1 MKKTFFA
8 ILFALVSNLSFS
20 QSEQSLI
27 ESCIQNYIEGT
38 SYNKPDSI
46 SKAFY
51 SEANLFL
58 SHKEKPLWIVPISE
72 YVTWFQKSNKGEF
85 KGRLG
90 RITSIEFY
98 NDIAIAKAEILIAE
112 KKQEFMDMFLLKK
125 IQCEC
130 KIISKAEISKARN
143 KYRKKI

>member
-1 MKKTFFA
+1 MKKAFFA

-51 SEANLFL
+51 SEANLF
-58 SHKEKPLWIVPISE
+58 
-72 YVTWFQKSNKGEF
+72 
-85 KGRLG
+85 
-90 RITSIEFY
+90 
-98 NDIAIAKAEILIAE
+98 
-112 KKQEFMDMFLLKK
+112 
-125 IQCEC
+125 
-130 KIISKAEISKARN
+130 
-143 KYRKKI
+143 